1 MQKTFVGEEARL
13 GRGELADK
21 SVLLTFNIFFRFR
34 LRQLGLIAVNFSGE
48 AEHGRW
54 EAGLV
59 HTWACQQSHRAKH
72 SQLWNWVEVGNFTVE
87 GSLNMFQGATRQSWI
102 GAGEKMRKVA

>member
-1 MQKTFVGEEARL
+1 MFRL
-13 GRGELADK
+13 
-21 SVLLTFNIFFRFR
+21 LLTFRFR
-34 LRQLGLIAVNFSGE
+34 LRQLGLIAVNFPGE

-54 EAGLV
+54 EARLV
-59 HTWACQQSHRAKH
+59 HTWACQQSHRVKH